1 VEKKGQGATEYL
13 ILFAVGVIM
22 VLIVLG
28 VLGPFGNY
36 SQEASELYWRDADI
50 ALLSYSLS
58 SSTDSF
64 VFTLGNNLDT
74 SIQIQSVSIG
84 NFSSENLS
92 FPLLPGS
99 RMEMSVA
106 QDCAQEGDTF
116 DLGPVLIRY
125 TDLSTEVTQ
134 SFLGTVNLVGR
145 CTA

>member
-1 VEKKGQGATEYL
+1 MEKRGQGATEYL

-22 VLIVLG
+22 VLIILG
-28 VLGPFGNY
+28 ILGPFGNY

-58 SSTDSF
+58 SSTDSLI
-64 VFTLGNNLDT
+64 FTLGNNLDT
-74 SIQIQSVSIG
+74 SIQIQNVSIG
-84 NFSSENLS
+84 DSSIKNLS

-106 QDCAQEGDTF
+106 QDCIQEGDIF

-125 TDLSTEVTQ
+125 VDLSTEVTQ